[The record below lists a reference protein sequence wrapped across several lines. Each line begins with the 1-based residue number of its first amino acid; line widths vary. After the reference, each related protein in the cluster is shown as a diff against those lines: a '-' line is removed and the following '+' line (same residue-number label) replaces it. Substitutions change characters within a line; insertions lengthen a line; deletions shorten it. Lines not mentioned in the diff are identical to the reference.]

1 MNLINGELASNEE
14 AQAFL
19 LRLNETMAE
28 VLARPAL
35 PREAVITACATLS
48 QSIQLETHAQLLL
61 AFGMDLQ
68 KAQSEI
74 CEAKMQLSGAYLSE
88 RIRVELGDDQNRAFT
103 PLGELNPVSHQS
115 APLGVVLHITAGN
128 ADALPVYSVLDGLLT
143 ENINL
148 VKLPHDDNGLSI
160 RLLMELMR
168 IEPRIAARVF
178 VFDLPSSDLES
189 LRRLADASDGIVV
202 WGGDE
207 AVLAARA
214 LAKPGIRL
222 IEWGHKT
229 SFAYLS
235 GDAAKESALEALAQ
249 NICRTEQLLCNS
261 CQGVYLDTDR
271 WGDVLAFSKRFLG
284 VLDSV
289 SADYPRNDDLFVSA
303 KRKIELYTRE
313 LENIDDS
320 IAVFQTGRAAVI
332 ACRNSELSPSLQY
345 RVPWVKPLP
354 RKQILGQLRPFRGH
368 LQTCALDCD
377 PANRVELEQ
386 LFIRAGVVRVTKPSH
401 LSRTYCGQTHDGEYS
416 LRRLQKIVS
425 MES

>member
-1 MNLINGELASNEE
+1 MNLINGELVSNEE
-14 AQAFL
+14 AHTFL
-19 LRLNETMAE
+19 HRLNETMAAQ
-28 VLARPAL
+28 LARPVL
-35 PREAVITACATLS
+35 PREAVVAACAALADT
-48 QSIQLETHAQLLL
+48 IQVETHAPLLL

-68 KAQSEI
+68 KAQSEV
-74 CEAKMQLSGAYLSE
+74 CEAKRQLSSAYLSE
-88 RIRVELGDDQNRAFT
+88 RIRVELEDDQNRVFT
-103 PLGELNPVSHQS
+103 PLGDENPVCVRT

-160 RLLMELMR
+160 MLLMELMR
-168 IEPRIAARVF
+168 LEPRITERVF
-178 VFDLPSSDLES
+178 VFDLPSSDLKS
-189 LRRLADASDGIVV
+189 LGCLADAADGIVV

-207 AVLAARA
+207 AVLAARS

-235 GDAAKESALEALAQ
+235 GDSTDDSVLEALAQ

-261 CQGVYLDTDR
+261 CQGVYLDTDQED
-271 WGDVLAFSKRFLG
+271 DVLAFSKRFLG
-284 VLDSV
+284 VLDRV
-289 SADYPRNDDLFVSA
+289 SADYPRKDDLFVGA
-303 KRKIELYTRE
+303 KRKIGLYTSE
-313 LENIDDS
+313 LEHTDGS
-320 IAVFQTGRAAVI
+320 ITVFQTGRAAVV
-332 ACRNSELSPSLQY
+332 ACRSSELTPSLQF

-354 RKQILGQLRPFRGH
+354 CNQILKQLRPFRGH

-377 PANRVELEQ
+377 PASRVELER
-386 LFIRAGVVRVTKPSH
+386 LFIRAGVVRVTKP
-401 LSRTYCGQTHDGEYS
+401 LQMSRTYCGQPHDGEYS
-416 LRRLQKIVS
+416 LRRLQKIIS

>member
-1 MNLINGELASNEE
+1 MNLIHGELVSNEE
-14 AQAFL
+14 AHAFL
-19 LRLNETMAE
+19 LRLTETMAAL
-28 VLARPAL
+28 LARPVL
-35 PREAVITACATLS
+35 PREAVVTACATLS
-48 QSIQLETHAQLLL
+48 QSIHLETHTSLLQ

-74 CEAKMQLSGAYLSE
+74 CEAKMQLSNVYLSE
-88 RIRVELGDDQNRAFT
+88 RIRVELGEDQNRVFT
-103 PLGELNPVSHQS
+103 PLGEENPVCVQS

-148 VKLPHDDNGLSI
+148 VKLPRDDNGLSI
-160 RLLMELMR
+160 LLLMELMR
-168 IEPRIAARVF
+168 MEPRIAERVF

-189 LRRLADASDGIVV
+189 LRFLADASDGIVV

-214 LAKPGIRL
+214 LAKPGVRL

-235 GDAAKESALEALAQ
+235 GDSLEESVLVAIAE
-249 NICRTEQLLCNS
+249 NICLTEQLLCNS

-271 WGDVLAFSKRFLG
+271 WDDVLAFSERFLR
-284 VLDSV
+284 VLDRA
-289 SADYPRNDDLFVSA
+289 SAAYPRKDDLFVSA

-313 LENIDDS
+313 LENTDDS
-320 IAVFQTGRAAVI
+320 IRVFQTGRAAVI
-332 ACRNSELSPSLQY
+332 ACRNSELMPSLQF

-354 RKQILGQLRPFRGH
+354 RKQILEQLRPFRGH
-368 LQTCALDCD
+368 LQTCALYCD
-377 PANRVELEQ
+377 PENRVELEQ
-386 LFIRAGVVRVTKPSH
+386 VFIRAGVVRVTMPAH
-401 LSRTYCGQTHDGEYS
+401 MSRTYCGQTHDGEYS
-416 LRRLQKIVS
+416 LRRLQKIIS
-425 MES
+425 KES